1 MYRMSLLELCAE
13 LDEKNVKDMK
23 FLLKDV
29 FGSRDLELAKEA
41 RDLIELLEKSG
52 KISEGSN
59 NYLMRLLGLSGI
71 KRQDLVNK
79 YFISGRLFL
88 DQEDLQLVPPIPLFN
103 NIIQPSSFPSQ
114 PVILRPSGGIMA
126 PVAPMEFVAAPP
138 LQPCQ
143 PVIPPVHVASG
154 GGAEVLH
161 RLADLKH
168 QDEDVDE
175 GRGSTESVGEET
187 TPKESFA
194 ATMPEESFASTAPQ
208 ESRASTT
215 SSSVFEPN
223 CTSVSADG
231 VVLQEK
237 ANLESPHS
245 SGAMTMTKNP
255 ISLSQTGT
263 EKTIVESDATTKLAA
278 LTLQDPPLES
288 ALAPSALSAVDLA
301 MADDHREDSGVFDEQ
316 LPLHPITQ
324 RVDHDRILTQ
334 IQMGFDT
341 RQYQRTLA
349 EPGLR
354 GENNIVVLQTG

>member
-194 ATMPEESFASTAPQ
+194 ATMPEESFASTAPR
-208 ESRASTT
+208 ESLASTT

-231 VVLQEK
+231 IVLQEQ
-237 ANLESPHS
+237 ASQESPQS
-245 SGAMTMTKNP
+245 SVAMTMTKNP
-255 ISLSQTGT
+255 ISLI
-263 EKTIVESDATTKLAA
+263 EKTIVESDATTKIATM
-278 LTLQDPPLES
+278 TLNDLPSES
-288 ALAPSALSAVDLA
+288 AATPSAVSAVDLA
-301 MADDHREDSGVFDEQ
+301 MADDHREDYGVFDEQ
-316 LPLHPITQ
+316 LPRHPITK

-341 RQYQRTLA
+341 RPYQRTLA
-349 EPGLR
+349 EPGLT